1 MKSSIRGKV
10 MSKRDADI
18 RVRIQ
23 RIARRIVSDVDS
35 GTLRDLS
42 PDLEDMLYKVQ
53 SAAISLSV
61 STSEL
66 IGLMKRQDPEY
77 AAAVDAMENSPDEEL
92 DESNDAVDGPYEAE
106 SGESDEQESED
117 EKD

>member
-1 MKSSIRGKV
+1 ML
-10 MSKRDADI
+10 KRDADT
-18 RVRIQ
+18 RVR

-35 GTLRDLS
+35 EGALHGVP

-53 SAAISLSV
+53 SEAISLSV

-77 AAAVDAMENSPDEEL
+77 AAAVDAMENPSDEGRDEETDEPADDDGAAGDPELGEAGPGEPDE
-92 DESNDAVDGPYEAE
+92 G
-106 SGESDEQESED
+106 ED